1 MVLSDKTAAEL
12 SHPEGKKG
20 LRDEIFRRIN
30 EKMPEGSLMN
40 IYFADLVV
48 Q

>member
-1 MVLSDKTAAEL
+1 MALSNKTADEL

-20 LRDEIFRRIN
+20 LGDEIFRRVN
-30 EKMPEGSLMN
+30 EKMPEGTLMN